1 MAHDPDPGA
10 PAGAPVRPFPLR
22 AGLAQSELSVE
33 EVWYRY
39 VGMGGTLSRCELEA
53 VLGGEPVAAGQYDV
67 IAQVLNEYFLERG
80 GDHPVAYAD
89 EIDEPDPPRGA

>member
-1 MAHDPDPGA
+1 MQDDSELRA
-10 PAGAPVRPFPLR
+10 PAAAPIRPFPLR
-22 AGLAQSELSVE
+22 AGLAQSELSLD

-39 VGMGGTLSRCELEA
+39 VGMGGTLSRTDLEA
-53 VLGGEPVAAGQYDV
+53 VLSGEPVAAGQYDV

-89 EIDEPDPPRGA
+89 EIDAPDPPSRS